1 MRIKKSELIRIIR
14 ESFDVINSETGE
26 ITDHAPHADAVF
38 NIMKR
43 LGISPDPNEGMP
55 GAQEVYLSND
65 DWMKFDK
72 ETWGKSHKRKEK
84 ADKIRTDI
92 KNVLP
97 KLDQWAADAGEQYIA
112 DNPDVDLGGV
122 ARDLA
127 AGAEYSFEKDEWI
140 SLLKYFK
147 WDDAALLDYITGQI
161 RSPAQNEG
169 NKMKIKKSQLRRII
183 EEEKARLSENSVRV
197 MADSGPVTMSANLNR
212 DGTNTVTIRF
222 DNSYT
227 LRLDEQGLESMRNM
241 IHQALLN
248 VIAEK

>member
-1 MRIKKSELIRIIR
+1 MRIKKSELIRIIL

-127 AGAEYSFEKDEWI
+127 AGAEYSVEK
-140 SLLKYFK
+140 
-147 WDDAALLDYITGQI
+147 
-161 RSPAQNEG
+161 
-169 NKMKIKKSQLRRII
+169 
-183 EEEKARLSENSVRV
+183 EE
-197 MADSGPVTMSANLNR
+197 
-212 DGTNTVTIRF
+212 
-222 DNSYT
+222 
-227 LRLDEQGLESMRNM
+227 
-241 IHQALLN
+241 
-248 VIAEK
+248 